1 MDPIH
6 KKVLANKTFEIM
18 KRISNPVVL
27 SAHLRPIFS
36 TADWEEIK
44 SKTSQHGATT
54 GTQTMLSLLEKRGP
68 KAFALFVQALLDPDI
83 SNAHLA
89 NDLKQE
95 ERKLRGEA
103 GEFFILW
110 EITVI
115 KIRL

>member
-1 MDPIH
+1 M
-6 KKVLANKTFEIM
+6 L
-18 KRISNPVVL
+18 VL
-27 SAHLRPIFS
+27 SAHLI
-36 TADWEEIK
+36 TADREEIK

-68 KAFALFVQALLDPDI
+68 KAFALFIQALLDPDI